1 MVTRLL
7 LTTTLLGALA
17 GCSGAP
23 EQSPSAA
30 TPSPTS
36 VTASPA
42 TPDTTPTAPL
52 RLVLWLPA
60 SLAPERTSS
69 AGAVLADR
77 LAQFEAS
84 HPGITIQIRLK
95 TDVGT
100 AGLLESLIAA
110 AAAAPAALPDA
121 LLLDPAALS
130 AAALKGL
137 IVPLDGLVA
146 APSEPEWYAY
156 AVEAARVDGVVYG
169 LPVGAEAQVLA
180 YRTDAYDSP
189 PLSWSSLLSG
199 PVPAFFP
206 AADPTASFTLAQLLA
221 ARARLYDSGGRP
233 MIDQPALVDVL
244 RFYQMAR
251 SAGVLPLSA
260 RHYASAADTWSIFRD
275 GRAYAA
281 EARLRP
287 FLLEANPAIHAA
299 MPLPTRDGA
308 GISLV
313 WSWSWAVVTRDP
325 VRQQAVRDLIDWLS
339 QPEFLAGWTRLAGL
353 LPATPAVL
361 QRWPAGSETSLAS
374 QLVTAAVPCPS
385 AETTGIFGP
394 PLQQAVLA
402 VLSGQSSPEEAAH
415 AAAQAIQNP

>member
-1 MVTRLL
+1 MLPRLL
-7 LTTTLLGALA
+7 LTLSLLGALA
-17 GCSGAP
+17 GCSGIAG
-23 EQSPSAA
+23 QSPSAA

-36 VTASPA
+36 LTASPV

-60 SLAPERTSS
+60 SIAPERTTP
-69 AGAVLADR
+69 AGAVLTQR
-77 LAQFEAS
+77 LAQFEES
-84 HPGITIQIRLK
+84 HPGINLQIRLK
-95 TDVGT
+95 ADAGT
-100 AGLLESLIAA
+100 AGLLETLIAA

-121 LLLDPAALS
+121 LLLDPVGLS

-137 IVPLDGLVA
+137 IVPLDGLVP

-189 PLSWSSLLSG
+189 PLSWSNVLSG
-199 PVPAFFP
+199 PVPALFP

-233 MIDQPALVDVL
+233 MIDQPALVDIL
-244 RFYQMAR
+244 SFYQAAR

-260 RHYASAADTWSIFRD
+260 RQYASAPDTWRVFEE
-275 GRAYAA
+275 GRTLAA

-299 MPLPTRDGA
+299 IPLPTRDGA

-313 WSWSWAVVTRDP
+313 WSWSWAVVTRDS
-325 VRQQAVRDLIDWLS
+325 VRQRAVGELIVWLS
-339 QPEFLAGWTRLAGL
+339 QPEFLAAWTRAAGL
-353 LPATPAVL
+353 LPPKPAAL
-361 QRWPAGSETSLAS
+361 ERWPAGSDSSLAS
-374 QLVTAAVPCPS
+374 QLVTAAVPAPS

-394 PLQQAVLA
+394 PLQQAVQA
-402 VLSGQSSPEEAAH
+402 VLSGQSSPEEAAR
-415 AAAQAIQNP
+415 AAAQAVQNP